1 MARIVMQYI
10 GEMHGQQCYAPMDA
24 DDIKAING
32 SKIIVADIKADKTTR
47 TELQNR
53 SIHLYMTWLSEA
65 LNNAGYD
72 MTKTLAKLSSKV
84 GIPWTPSAIKER
96 LWRPVQE
103 AAYDVNSTTKL
114 DRGNVGAVYESL
126 NAVTAGKLGVSVP
139 FPDKYMKIYEA
150 ENAKT

>member
-10 GEMHGQQCYAPMDA
+10 GEMHGQKCYAPMDA
-24 DDIKAING
+24 ADIKAIGDN
-32 SKIIVADIKADKTTR
+32 KIIVADIKGEKTTR

-72 MTKTLAKLSSKV
+72 MIKTLAALSSKI

-103 AAYDVNSTTKL
+103 TSYGMESTTKL
-114 DRGNVGAVYESL
+114 DRGEVGAVYEAL
-126 NAVTAGKLGVSVP
+126 NAVTSSQLGVSVP
-139 FPDKYMKIYEA
+139 FPDKYMKIYEQEA
-150 ENAKT
+150 NR